1 VNSLTERSPVSVWNF
16 PKLEKCPEILK
27 PAISRRLALLI
38 IGDCSV
44 VYSGRASS
52 TLDWGERLVL
62 VKSDGS
68 VVVHRR
74 EGYEPVN
81 WQPPGCIFDTSIQ
94 PDGLLRIR
102 AIRPSSRESL
112 DIRFRGVFL
121 IVELNLI
128 DRGGF
133 LLYASEED
141 MKRAIV
147 ACPSLIEDGF
157 RPTMEEK
164 RQPSG
169 FIDVFGLDRNGNP
182 LIVEIKKGPVRRE
195 AVFQLARYV
204 SKMREGNPEVRGMVI
219 APSLG
224 KGTMKLLETLKLEF
238 RQLSPKTCLEALQKE
253 RRTRESALS
262 HRFDASS
269 D

>member
-1 VNSLTERSPVSVWNF
+1 MTERSPVALWNF

-27 PAISRRLALLI
+27 EAISRRLALI
-38 IGDCSV
+38 MIGDCSAT
-44 VYSGRASS
+44 YSGRASS

-68 VVVHRR
+68 VVIHKR

-81 WQPPGCIFDTSIQ
+81 WQPSGCIFDTLIQ
-94 PDGLLRIR
+94 PDGLLKIR

-112 DIRFRGVFL
+112 DIRFRSVFL
-121 IVELNLI
+121 IVELNLA
-128 DRGGF
+128 DRGDF

-147 ACPSLIEDGF
+147 KYPSLIEDGF
-157 RPTMEEK
+157 RPTMKEK

-169 FIDVFGLDRNGNP
+169 FIDVFGLDKNGDP
-182 LIVEIKKGPVRRE
+182 LIVEIKKGLIRKE
-195 AVFQLARYV
+195 AVFQLGRYV
-204 SKMREGNPEVRGMVI
+204 SRMREGNPRVRGMIV

-224 KGTMKLLETLKLEF
+224 KGTAKLLKTLKLEF
-238 RQLSPKTCLEALQKE
+238 KQLSPKTCLDALQKE
-253 RRTRESALS
+253 RRARESMLS
-262 HRFDASS
+262 QRLCAHD